1 MELLTP
7 GLGLFFWTLV
17 VFVVILLIL
26 RKFAWGPIMKAI
38 HDREESIE
46 NALKAAETARAEMA
60 QLQSGIESA
69 KREAAAERDRIL
81 KEANEIKNSILDQ
94 AKKDAQ
100 SEGAK
105 ILEGARESINKEK
118 AAAMAEVKAQVA
130 LLSLSIAEKVLA
142 KKFEN
147 QAEQEALV
155 NDYLEKISLN

>member
-7 GLGLFFWTLV
+7 ALGLFFWTLV

-26 RKFAWGPIMKAI
+26 RKYAWGPIMKAI

-69 KREAAAERDRIL
+69 KKEAAAERDRIL

-118 AAAMAEVKAQVA
+118 AAAMAEVKDQVA

-147 QAEQEALV
+147 PAEQEALV
-155 NDYLEKISLN
+155 YDYLEKISLN